1 MTPRQKGYVL
11 LDSNLHSIQFAV
23 AKRLESRLNN
33 SNWKADV
40 LKRIYGNRKDVPS
53 TLNLDYN
60 EFPIIARTYQS
71 AFPSLGEDSD
81 LFRLFAEI
89 RDLRNHIAHHQPFNP
104 LALNKLQLLMQKLF
118 GHLHITCQV
127 QDVQESEG
135 NSKIE
140 TTSLPILET
149 QKVNWEHRKNF
160 IISERLKGKGVMIC
174 TEFQSGKHAGK
185 KFLYSHDE
193 VYDVCIDD
201 MKDMPYWKTYS
212 YYVSSTSIR
221 KEALPFVKELS

>member
-11 LDSNLHSIQFAV
+11 LDSNLRSIQIAV
-23 AKRLESRLNN
+23 SKRLESRLNN
-33 SNWKADV
+33 PSWELDV
-40 LKRIYGNRKDVPS
+40 MKRIYGSRKDAPS
-53 TLNLDYN
+53 TLNMDYN
-60 EFPIIARTYQS
+60 EFPIIAKTYES
-71 AFPSLGEDSD
+71 AFPSLSEDLD

-89 RDLRNHIAHHQPFNP
+89 RDLRNQIAHHQPFSP
-104 LALNKLQLLMQKLF
+104 LALNKLQLLIQKIF
-118 GHLHITCQV
+118 GHLHISGQV
-127 QDVQESEG
+127 QDLQETEEELTV
-135 NSKIE
+135 E
-140 TTSLPILET
+140 TTSLPILEI
-149 QKVNWEHRKNF
+149 QNDKWEHRKNF
-160 IISERLKGKGVMIC
+160 IIAEKLKGKGIMIC

-201 MKDMPYWKTYS
+201 MKDMPYWKSYT